1 MDEGTAVRTGPPG
14 SRLGSTDD
22 RERPREGDAD
32 PRVVVHVD
40 MDAFFA
46 AVEVLDDPTL
56 RGRPVIVGGAG
67 RRGVVA
73 ACTYEARAYG
83 VHSAMPSFVAR
94 RLCPHAV
101 FVQGRHWRYVEQSE
115 RLHGVLEAVT
125 PFVEGIALDEAFLD
139 VTAARRLLGD
149 PVRIAQRIRRDVHDQ
164 LGLTCSVG
172 VAGNKLVAK
181 LASEAAKPV
190 ATRSAVRPGIG
201 VVVVPHGAEQPF
213 LEGLPV
219 TALWGVGPATAKRL
233 VSYGITTVGAL
244 AATDP
249 LTVRRLVGTT
259 QGSRLVELAN
269 GRDPRPVV
277 PSRPVVSMGR
287 ETTFPRDVARRHEV
301 HAALAALVDR
311 AVRQIRTAGVA
322 ARCVTVKVRFGDF
335 TTITRSH
342 TTATPLDTA
351 PAVAAVAA
359 GLLDAVDVARGVRLV
374 GVSLSGLTGP
384 VATQMTLPGM
394 GEVETGARRHGD
406 LVPNT
411 GRPPRGLE
419 TADLDGKALRL
430 QIAWSE
436 VAGSVDGIR
445 ARFGDQ
451 AIGTGG
457 NGFRSRVVEHGMWD
471 ACERQQR
478 LAEGGVARDA

>member
-1 MDEGTAVRTGPPG
+1 
-14 SRLGSTDD
+14 
-22 RERPREGDAD
+22 
-32 PRVVVHVD
+32 

-46 AVEVLDDPTL
+46 AVEVLDDPAL
-56 RGRPVIVGGAG
+56 RGKPVIVGGAG

-73 ACTYEARAYG
+73 ACTYEARVYG

-94 RLCPHAV
+94 GLCPHAV
-101 FVQGRHWRYVEQSE
+101 FVEGRYWRYSEQSE
-115 RLHGVLEAVT
+115 RLHRILEAVT
-125 PFVEGIALDEAFLD
+125 PLVEGIALDEAFLD

-149 PVRIAQRIRRDVHDQ
+149 PVGIAHRIRREVREQ

-190 ATRSAVRPGIG
+190 ATRAGVRPGAG
-201 VVVVPHGAEQPF
+201 VVAVPSGGERMF
-213 LEGLPV
+213 LVGLPV
-219 TALWGVGPATAKRL
+219 TALWGVGPVTARRL

-244 AATDP
+244 ADTDP
-249 LTVRRLVGTT
+249 LTVRRLVGATH
-259 QGSRLVELAN
+259 GSRLVELAN

-301 HAALAALVDR
+301 HTALASLVDR

-322 ARCVTVKVRFGDF
+322 ARCVTVKIRFGDF

-359 GLLDAVDVARGVRLV
+359 GLLDAVDVERGVRLV

-384 VATQMTLPGM
+384 DATQPTLPGM
-394 GEVETGARRHGD
+394 EDARTGVRPCGE
-406 LVPNT
+406 LVP
-411 GRPPRGLE
+411 GADGPRR
-419 TADLDGKALRL
+419 TSAPATTDLDGEALRL
-430 QIAWSE
+430 QIAWSGI
-436 VAGSVDGIR
+436 AGSVDGIR
-445 ARFGDQ
+445 SRFGEQ

-457 NGFRSRVVEHGMWD
+457 NGFRSRVVDQVVDQAVGD
-471 ACERQQR
+471 SCEQQGW
-478 LAEGGVARDA
+478 LADGGGTRDA